1 MELFRNPSERPSGA
15 EGACWA
21 LLGPDI
27 RFVESFYDVEQAA
40 KGIERSRAPYADDFA
55 AHIRNPPLEGP

>member
-1 MELFRNPSERPSGA
+1 M
-15 EGACWA
+15 
-21 LLGPDI
+21 LGPDI